1 MLGVN
6 VSLQI
11 SRGIFVY
18 GEIIQM
24 HTIRESNYTGIK
36 QLTK

>member
-1 MLGVN
+1 MLMIHVN

-18 GEIIQM
+18 GEIIKK
-24 HTIRESNYTGIK
+24 HTKYTEITI
-36 QLTK
+36 QWWN